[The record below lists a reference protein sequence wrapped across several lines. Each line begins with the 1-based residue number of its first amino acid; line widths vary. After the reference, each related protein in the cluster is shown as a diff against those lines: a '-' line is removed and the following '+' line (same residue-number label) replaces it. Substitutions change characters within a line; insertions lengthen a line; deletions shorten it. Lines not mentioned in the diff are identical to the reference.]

1 MKQDMKKV
9 LSRMSAIERLQWIAE
24 NAGGFNRLFKTT
36 RPSYMQETLEAARD
50 ALPEGKHRRALDYIC
65 RHEGA
70 VLCFGGKDAV
80 RPAILEAVE
89 LMAKRKEEAAC

>member
-1 MKQDMKKV
+1 MKQDMKKE
-9 LSRMSAIERLQWIAE
+9 LPRMSTIERLQWIAE
-24 NAGGFNRLFKTT
+24 NAGGFNPVRKAV
-36 RPSYMQETLEAARD
+36 RPQYMQEALEAARD
-50 ALPEGKHRRALDYIC
+50 VLPEGKSRRALDYIC

-89 LMAKRKEEAAC
+89 LMARKGEATC

>member
-1 MKQDMKKV
+1 MKQDLKRELPK
-9 LSRMSAIERLQWIAE
+9 MSTIERLQWITE
-24 NAGGFNRLFKTT
+24 NAGGFNLVCKGP
-36 RPSYMQETLEAARD
+36 RPQYMQETLEAARD
-50 ALPEGKHRRALDYIC
+50 TLPEGKHRRALDYIC

-89 LMAKRKEEAAC
+89 LMAKREGEAAC